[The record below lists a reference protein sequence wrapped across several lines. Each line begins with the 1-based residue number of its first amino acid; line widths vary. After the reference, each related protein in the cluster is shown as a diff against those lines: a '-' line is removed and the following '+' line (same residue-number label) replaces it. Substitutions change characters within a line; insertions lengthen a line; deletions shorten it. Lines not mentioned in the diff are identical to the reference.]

1 MIRLHQPSAV
11 AVAILLTAISVAQSS
26 GPHPYVPKENDEA
39 VLVFG
44 DGFVFSM
51 KEPDGWHC
59 VCGPEASEYG
69 VNAVLI
75 PSSAQS
81 RARHVIIRLRVN
93 TKTDENTLED
103 LKADMR
109 QYKQRYPKVQ
119 FAALD
124 FAHAEYKTY
133 TKLFAFPD
141 DFYDYVAYANPGP
154 SFAFTLS
161 VSMAKEK
168 TPATQNELI
177 AYAQVLHSLHVVAG
191 DPPRKH

>member
-1 MIRLHQPSAV
+1 ML
-11 AVAILLTAISVAQSS
+11 AQSS
-26 GPHPYVPKENDEA
+26 GAHSNTSKEKDDKDDA

-44 DGFVFSM
+44 DGFVFSL
-51 KEPDGWHC
+51 KEPDGWHS

-81 RARHVIIRLRVN
+81 RARHVIIRVRVN
-93 TKTDENTLED
+93 PKTDENTLED
-103 LKADMR
+103 LKAGMR

-124 FAHAEYKTY
+124 VTHAEYNTY

-141 DFYDYVAYANPGP
+141 DFYDHVAYVNPGP
-154 SFAFTLS
+154 SSSFTLS

-168 TPATQNELI
+168 APASHGELA
-177 AYAQVLHSLHVVAG
+177 AYANVVTSLHVPLGNAT
-191 DPPRKH
+191 RQH

>member
-1 MIRLHQPSAV
+1 MIRFHQPSAI

-26 GPHPYVPKENDEA
+26 GPHLSKENNDR

-44 DGFVFSM
+44 DGFVFSL
-51 KEPDGWHC
+51 KEPDGCHC
-59 VCGPEASEYG
+59 VCGLEASEYG

-81 RARHVIIRLRVN
+81 RARHVIIRVRVN
-93 TKTDENTLED
+93 SKTDENTLED

-124 FAHAEYKTY
+124 VTHAEYKTY

-141 DFYDYVAYANPGP
+141 DFYDYVAYINPGP
-154 SFAFTLS
+154 GSGFTLS

-168 TPATQNELI
+168 APASQGELA
-177 AYAQVLHSLHVVAG
+177 AYANVVSSLHVPLGGA
-191 DPPRKH
+191 PRQH